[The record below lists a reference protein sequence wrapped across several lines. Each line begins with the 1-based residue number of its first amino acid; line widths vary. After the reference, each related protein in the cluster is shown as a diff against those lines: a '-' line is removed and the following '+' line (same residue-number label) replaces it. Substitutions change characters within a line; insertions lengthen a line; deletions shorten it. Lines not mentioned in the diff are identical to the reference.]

1 MRMKE
6 VSCFLLFSAVLM
18 PNGKSKNILHYS
30 VKRYTGVAVR
40 EDFEKK
46 KQGIKTKTLSFQ
58 NVSANLGKSI
68 LFSLSSILL

>member
-1 MRMKE
+1 MRMKG
-6 VSCFLLFSAVLM
+6 VLCFLLFSAVLM

-46 KQGIKTKTLSFQ
+46 EIRNKDKNSQ
-58 NVSANLGKSI
+58 
-68 LFSLSSILL
+68 FSKRKRQLR